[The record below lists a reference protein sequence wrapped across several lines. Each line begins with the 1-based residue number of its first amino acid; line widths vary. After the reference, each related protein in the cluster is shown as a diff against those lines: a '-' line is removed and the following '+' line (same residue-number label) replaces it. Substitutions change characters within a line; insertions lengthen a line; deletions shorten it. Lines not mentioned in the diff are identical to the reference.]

1 MLGIEVTTWIWRE
14 RIVLLALAAVAL
26 SACSPSKDS
35 TGTEVAAIAT
45 LPPQTPKSNM
55 DHPSSN
61 CRIRDEIPVDNVTTV
76 DLPEIDVQ
84 ALQEQDRNLPKDA
97 PLRYAI
103 PAEVN
108 IDPSQQGQWA
118 KTEGDMQVW
127 RLKIIS
133 PQALSLSLG
142 FTAFNMPEGG
152 CLFLYSPD
160 RNQVLGPYTKA
171 DNAEH
176 GQLWTPTIDGQEVFI
191 EVSVPDDKISRMQL
205 VLGFVNQ
212 GYKK

>member
-1 MLGIEVTTWIWRE
+1 MIAWIWRE
-14 RIVLLALAAVAL
+14 RTVLLTLAAVAL

-35 TGTEVAAIAT
+35 AGTEVAIAT
-45 LPPQTPKSNM
+45 LPPQTPKIDM
-55 DHPSSN
+55 DQPLST
-61 CRIRDEIPVDNVTTV
+61 CRIQGEIPVDNVTTLR
-76 DLPEIDVQ
+76 LPEIDAQ
-84 ALQEQDRNLPKDA
+84 ALQEQDQNPPKDA

-108 IDPSQQGQWA
+108 IDPSAYGQWE
-118 KTEGDMQVW
+118 KTGEDLQVW

-142 FTAFNMPEGG
+142 FTVYHMPEGG
-152 CLFLYSPD
+152 CLFVYSPD
-160 RNQVLGPYTKA
+160 QGQVYGPYTKD

-176 GQLWTPTIDGQEVFI
+176 GQLWTPDIDGEEVFI
-191 EVSVPDDKISRMQL
+191 EVSVPNDQISRMQL

>member
-1 MLGIEVTTWIWRE
+1 
-14 RIVLLALAAVAL
+14 
-26 SACSPSKDS
+26 
-35 TGTEVAAIAT
+35 
-45 LPPQTPKSNM
+45 M
-55 DHPSSN
+55 DHPANN

-76 DLPEIDVQ
+76 RLPEIDVQ
-84 ALQEQDRNLPKDA
+84 ALQEQDQNLPKDA

-108 IDPSQQGQWA
+108 IKPSAQDQWA
-118 KTEGDMQVW
+118 KTDDDMQVW

-142 FTAFNMPEGG
+142 FTVFNMPEGG

-160 RNQVLGPYTKA
+160 HNQVLGPYTKD

-176 GQLWTPTIDGQEVFI
+176 GQLSTPTIDGQEVFI
-191 EVSVPDDKISRMQL
+191 EVSISNEQFSRMQL